1 MFKKITVGMLFT
13 LLWANIAFAKKNRLG
28 SDLENR
34 EQIGVRPRK
43 QN

>member
-34 EQIGVRPRK
+34 IK
-43 QN
+43 LTK